1 MVSGENFTVR
11 APKCRA
17 DYKQRLR
24 QAEDGP
30 NVITD
35 RTFITRGFK
44 MLLRMGLLLR
54 LGPNVITDRT
64 FITLGSIITLVPFTK
79 VDMGIVGSKNNFFLY
94 FFKLI

>member
-35 RTFITRGFK
+35 RS
-44 MLLRMGLLLR
+44 LYYAWVQ
-54 LGPNVITDRT
+54 NVIHSFHVKWVKCAKDFRKIEGQQIRQVVSLTERC
-64 FITLGSIITLVPFTK
+64 IIE
-79 VDMGIVGSKNNFFLY
+79 G
-94 FFKLI
+94 

>member
-24 QAEDGP
+24 QAQDGP

-35 RTFITRGFK
+35 RS
-44 MLLRMGLLLR
+44 LYYAWVQ
-54 LGPNVITDRT
+54 NVTTDGT
-64 FITLGSIITLVPFTK
+64 FITLVPSTRRVLLWLAQDK
-79 VDMGIVGSKNNFFLY
+79 QVGL
-94 FFKLI
+94 